1 MLALK
6 RIKDLPLDLSEK
18 LKLPGEVLPGTGSI
32 SVVGGRMAHVEGH
45 RGIIEYSE
53 ERIVLALKRGKLT
66 LSGSGMSLRA
76 MNGAELLVCGRIQ
89 SVEWG

>member
-18 LKLPGEVLPGTGSI
+18 LNLPGEVLPGIGSVSI
-32 SVVGGRMAHVEGH
+32 VGGRAAHVEGH

-53 ERIVLALKRGKLT
+53 QRIVLAMSRGKIT
-66 LSGSGMSLRA
+66 LSGGNMTLRA
-76 MNGAELLVCGRIQ
+76 MNGGELLVQGKIQ